1 MCVCSAGV
9 GRTGTIILT
18 DICLRMAAA
27 EGCVD
32 VLSFQQHIR
41 EQRANMVDNLEQ
53 YKLVHLVLLECLV
66 LEPSSYPCDANFE
79 KLVQE
84 LSTSGAIESQFKRLL
99 ERNWQDLALREFSQD
114 QVSQT
119 DTSKNRNLNIVPS
132 NYPCDANFEKL
143 VQELSTSGAIE
154 SQFKRLHERN
164 WQDLALKEFS
174 QDQVSQTDTSKNRNL
189 NIVPSSHGQVH
200 ISSYPA
206 HQQHSDYINAVYVD
220 GFRSKD
226 QFVVTQ
232 FPLQSTVG
240 DFWRLIHEKNI
251 SLIVVLNEI
260 DEEEDK
266 SVCKFWPQEQGESL
280 TPVPYISLTKKTEDD
295 STQWKTHSL
304 SVNTTQSAVSVN
316 NFLINPNPTAQEY
329 RVRASGPAEST
340 TVRVLHLKGWKAQDQ
355 LPPSPDV
362 IIELWQEAERL
373 YKGKQPMVVC
383 CLNGATASG
392 FFVALAFL
400 IEKIKLEQQCDV
412 CQAVRTVRQNRE
424 QFVPTCSTTV
434 RVLHLKGWKAQ
445 DQLPPSPDV
454 IIELWQEAERLYKG
468 KQPMVV
474 CCLNG
479 ATASG
484 FFVALAFLIEKIK
497 LEQQCD
503 VCQAVRTVRQ
513 NREQFVPTC
522 VSNTQLM

>member
-1 MCVCSAGV
+1 MVWQENVQVIAMMTNLFESGKLKCDKYWPDLGHEVTYGAISVLTASNQIFADYTFRILNVSSKGKTRKIHQLHFTSWPDHRVPLYTQSVASYLKKLLAVYPGSGPIVVHCSAGV

-66 LEPSSYPCDANFE
+66 LEPSSYPYDANFE

-99 ERNWQDLALREFSQD
+99 KRNWQDLALREFSQD

-119 DTSKNRNLNIVPS
+119 AT
-132 NYPCDANFEKL
+132 F
-143 VQELSTSGAIE
+143 
-154 SQFKRLHERN
+154 
-164 WQDLALKEFS
+164 
-174 QDQVSQTDTSKNRNL
+174 KNRNL

-206 HQQHSDYINAVYVD
+206 NIKHSNYINAVYVD
-220 GFRSKD
+220 GFRAKD

-260 DEEEDK
+260 DDEEDK
-266 SVCKFWPQEQGESL
+266 SVFMFWPQELGKSL
-280 TPVPYISLTKKTEDD
+280 KPVPYITLTKKTEDD

-329 RVRASGPAEST
+329 RGPTEST

-424 QFVPTCSTTV
+424 QFVPTC
-434 RVLHLKGWKAQ
+434 
-445 DQLPPSPDV
+445 
-454 IIELWQEAERLYKG
+454 
-468 KQPMVV
+468 
-474 CCLNG
+474 
-479 ATASG
+479 
-484 FFVALAFLIEKIK
+484 
-497 LEQQCD
+497 
-503 VCQAVRTVRQ
+503 
-513 NREQFVPTC
+513 EQFQC
-522 VSNTQLM
+522 LYNAAVSYLDSFQTYANFN